1 MNKETCRAKACH
13 RLSHIITSKVLF
25 EPDVANRQRTRT
37 KDLFSDLLFATFISA
52 QLLQSN
58 SFLSF
63 SAILRHVSFGLP
75 LVLLP
80 DGNQFSVILLSSE
93 GSLRKTCLLNSHLL
107 ALIMLWNACRYTTHR
122 LSHIRANKTCEKQR
136 TSHQGKIVRV
146 QQDLFSWWKL
156 QKMPESNFYAIR
168 NKSD

>member
-1 MNKETCRAKACH
+1 
-13 RLSHIITSKVLF
+13 LSHIITSKVLF

-37 KDLFSDLLFATFISA
+37 NDLFSDLLFATFISA

-80 DGNQFSVILLSSE
+80 GGNQFSVILLSSE
-93 GSLRKTCLLNSHLL
+93 GSLRKTRTCLLNSHLL

-122 LSHIRANKTCEKQR
+122 LSHIRENKTCEKQR

-146 QQDLFSWWKL
+146 HKGLFSWWKL
-156 QKMPESNFYAIR
+156 QKMPESNFYEIR

>member
-1 MNKETCRAKACH
+1 MAGLVAHMRHQSPLTNVHIGGLIFEQGDLSRKACH

-25 EPDVANRQRTRT
+25 ELNVANRQRTRT
-37 KDLFSDLLFATFISA
+37 KDLFSDLLFATSISA

-80 DGNQFSVILLSSE
+80 GGNQFSVILLSSE
-93 GSLRKTCLLNSHLL
+93 GYLRKTCILNSHLQ
-107 ALIMLWNACRYTTHR
+107 ALIMLWNACRWRHPCLLYYSQIVTHTR
-122 LSHIRANKTCEKQR
+122 K
-136 TSHQGKIVRV
+136 
-146 QQDLFSWWKL
+146 
-156 QKMPESNFYAIR
+156 
-168 NKSD
+168 